1 MDLSLFTADSPGEL
15 LRITGSDA
23 VTGSWEHR
31 AFLVSELPSSEP
43 SLSGETYRHI
53 AAAGRQVSSLNAVAS
68 RLPDP
73 TLLRRPSLRQEAQAT
88 SQLEGTTVPLS
99 DVLMADAEHPTSH
112 ELQEILNYETMA
124 EHAFAWV
131 SDGRP
136 LTVGLL
142 EDLQGDLMRH
152 TRLEHESGHLREG
165 QVIIGRRPEVPAR
178 LPRAHQ
184 ARFIPA
190 PPGDQLRAR
199 LQQLVEWMNVSH
211 DGEIDP
217 IVVAGMSHYQFEAL
231 HPFRDGNGR
240 LGRLLIIL
248 CLMQQGQLNEPS
260 LTVSPWFE
268 RNRQP
273 YYDALLGVSTRG
285 DWDGYINFFARGI
298 EASASSTL
306 RSMLDLL
313 EVQQLLH
320 ARWAQSSLRAQSGP
334 QLIDYAVSHPSFS
347 RRDVEQDLGVSY
359 ARARTLIAQLV
370 ELGILAEYIR
380 PDGSASGRFY
390 APMARDV
397 LLS

>member
-1 MDLSLFTADSPGEL
+1 MDLTLFTENSPGEL

-23 VTGSWEHR
+23 VSGSWEHR
-31 AFLVSELPSSEP
+31 AFLVNELPAIEP
-43 SLSGETYRHI
+43 PLSGETYRRV
-53 AAAGRQVSSLNAVAS
+53 AAAGRQISTLNAVAS

-88 SQLEGTTVPLS
+88 SQLEGTTAPLS

-124 EHAFAWV
+124 ERAFAWV
-131 SDGRP
+131 GDQRP

-142 EDLQGDLMRH
+142 EDLQGELMRH
-152 TRLEHESGHLREG
+152 TRLEHESGRLRDG
-165 QVIIGRRPEVPAR
+165 QVIIGRRPDASSR
-178 LPRAHQ
+178 LPLAHQ

-199 LQQLVEWMNVSH
+199 LQHLLEWMNVSH

-217 IVVAGMSHYQFEAL
+217 IVVAAMSHYQFEAL

-248 CLMQQGQLNEPS
+248 CLMQQGQLSEPS
-260 LTVSPWFE
+260 LTVSSWFE
-268 RNRQP
+268 HNRQP
-273 YYDALLGVSTRG
+273 YYDALLRVSTHG
-285 DWDGYINFFARGI
+285 DWDSYIGFFARGI
-298 EASASSTL
+298 EASASATL
-306 RSMLDLL
+306 RDMEDLL
-313 EVQQLLH
+313 QVQQQLH
-320 ARWAQSSLRAQSGP
+320 AQWAQSSLRAQSGA
-334 QLIDYAVSHPSFS
+334 QLIDYAVAHPSFS
-347 RRDVEQDLGVSY
+347 RREVEADLGVSY
-359 ARARTLIAQLV
+359 GRARTLIAQLV